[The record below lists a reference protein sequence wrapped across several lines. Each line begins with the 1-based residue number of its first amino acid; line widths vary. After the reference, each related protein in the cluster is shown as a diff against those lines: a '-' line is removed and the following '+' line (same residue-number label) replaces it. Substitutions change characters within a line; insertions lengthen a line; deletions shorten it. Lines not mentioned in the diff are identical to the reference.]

1 MPCRSTVV
9 SSSSNPSLATRTEY
23 FPALKL
29 AATNLPV
36 SSEVSTNGSAK
47 ALPLISMRAPATTAP
62 DGSLTVP
69 DIVSARRG
77 VVSGAESSVKING

>member
-1 MPCRSTVV
+1 MPFSSTVV
-9 SSSSNPSLATRTEY
+9 TRSSNPSLLARTEY
-23 FPALKL
+23 FPALKFG
-29 AATNLPV
+29 ATNFPDP
-36 SSEVSTNGSAK
+36 SEVSTSGSAK
-47 ALPLISMRAPATTAP
+47 APPLISMRAPATTAP